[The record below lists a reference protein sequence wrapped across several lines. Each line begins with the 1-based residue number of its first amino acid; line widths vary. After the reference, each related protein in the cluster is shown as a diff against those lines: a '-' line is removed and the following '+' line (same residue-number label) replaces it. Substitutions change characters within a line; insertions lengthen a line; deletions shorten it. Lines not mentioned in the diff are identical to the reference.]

1 MRLCWCWFE
10 NALPFVMLA
19 SMSQVETLFGTVAF
33 LCEWVSVYVFF
44 FCYFLFFN
52 AMRSRCGWSFVQT
65 HVRTLITPLHSK
77 HAINFDAQAYSVA
90 VSVRSLSLSTRLTGR
105 LLVAILFALNRFCC
119 FVCGSLSS
127 VLYQYRLWVHPIVV
141 VRFFKLFF

>member
-1 MRLCWCWFE
+1 MC
-10 NALPFVMLA
+10 
-19 SMSQVETLFGTVAF
+19 
-33 LCEWVSVYVFF
+33 FF

-105 LLVAILFALNRFCC
+105 LLVAILFALSRFCC

-141 VRFFKLFF
+141 VRFFKLFFFLKVFLLFLFCGTLFARIQIMWSVFSINAHFWMCFFP

>member
-44 FCYFLFFN
+44 CCYFLFFN

-105 LLVAILFALNRFCC
+105 LLVAILFALSRFCC